1 MKRKRKLW
9 LTLLAALVW
18 CAVMT
23 VSVCAGGAESPD
35 EPGGKRVY
43 DMAGLF
49 GTSRTEDFEEEIE
62 ECRRRYGLDV
72 VVVTTEAAEGKSSR
86 AYADDFYDEG
96 GFGQGSGK
104 DGILFLI
111 DMDNRELYVSPCGK
125 AIRIFTDDRIET
137 VLDHAYEDASRED
150 YEACVDSFL
159 SDVESY
165 CRAGIPGNQYN
176 YDTETGEVHVYR
188 SIRWYE
194 ALMALGISAFAAG
207 SACLTVKRRYG
218 MEESPAQVSNLN
230 MAYRAQCGFRY
241 DGQEDRLVNKFVT
254 SRVIPR
260 STSGHGHSGGGG
272 RSSSG
277 RSSTHRSSSGRVH
290 GGGGRKF

>member
-1 MKRKRKLW
+1 MKIKRKIW
-9 LTLLAALVW
+9 FAVAAALLW
-18 CAVMT
+18 CFLA
-23 VSVCAGGAESPD
+23 SFGALAGGSDPSESPD
-35 EPGGKRVY
+35 QQRVF

-49 GTSRTEDFEEEIE
+49 GASRTEEFEQTIKEYQT
-62 ECRRRYGLDV
+62 RYGLDI
-72 VVVTTEAAEGKSSR
+72 VVVTTETAMGKS
-86 AYADDFYDEG
+86 AMDYADDFYDNN

-111 DMDNRELYVSPCGK
+111 DMDNRELYVSTCGK

-137 VLDHAYEDASRED
+137 MLDHVYEGASQGG

-159 SDVESY
+159 SDVKSY

-176 YDTETGEVHVYR
+176 YDTDTGKISRYR

-194 ALMALGISAFAAG
+194 ALMAFGISGFVAG
-207 SACLTVKRRYG
+207 SGCLTVKRRYS
-218 MEESPAQVSNLN
+218 MEEDRNQVRNLN
-230 MAYRAQCGFRY
+230 MAYRAEARFRY
-241 DGQEDRLVNKFVT
+241 DGQEDRLVNQFVT

-260 STSGHGHSGGGG
+260 STGTSNHGGGS

-277 RSSTHRSSSGRVH
+277 RSSTHRSSSGRSH

>member
-1 MKRKRKLW
+1 MRVKYKWLAVL
-9 LTLLAALVW
+9 LTLLLS
-18 CAVMT
+18 T
-23 VSVCAGGAESPD
+23 VSAGAVTADAAEASGRGP
-35 EPGGKRVY
+35 RVVDRADLLGDY
-43 DMAGLF
+43 
-49 GTSRTEDFEEEIE
+49 EEEDLSAE
-62 ECRRRYGLDV
+62 LDEISV
-72 VVVTTEAAEGKSSR
+72 RQQADLVVVTVDSLEGASAAD
-86 AYADDFYDEG
+86 YADDFYDNN

-111 DMDNRELYVSPCGK
+111 DMDNRELYVSTCGK

-137 VLDHAYEDASRED
+137 MLDHVYEGASQGD

-159 SDVESY
+159 SDVKSY

-176 YDTETGEVHVYR
+176 YDTDTGKISRYR

-194 ALMALGISAFAAG
+194 ALMAFGISGFVAG
-207 SACLTVKRRYG
+207 SVCLTVKRRYS
-218 MEESPAQVSNLN
+218 MEEDRNQVRNLN
-230 MAYRAQCGFRY
+230 MAYRAEARFRY
-241 DGQEDRLVNKFVT
+241 DGQEDRLVNQFVT

-260 STSGHGHSGGGG
+260 STGTSNHGGGS

-277 RSSTHRSSSGRVH
+277 RSSTHRSSSGRSH